1 MVEEKKVDEKKKEEI
16 FKKEVEPLIGNTPTV
31 TIQGKEYKMRRL
43 GIVDTFTLARII
55 GVGAAGIGKE
65 LTDLEMTPDVAIGL
79 LIVGFPY
86 ASKEILNLFASL
98 LGVKPEEIRDPNLFP
113 MGSEIEIIK
122 ALADHIDVKAFFTKS
137 VELMKMPASKEFLKR
152 ISTSSKKDTSTL
164 MKK

>member
-1 MVEEKKVDEKKKEEI
+1 MTEKKDEKGIFEKEI
-16 FKKEVEPLIGNTPTV
+16 APLIGDTPTI
-31 TIQGKEYKMRRL
+31 TIRGKEYKMRRM
-43 GIVDTFTLARII
+43 GIVDTFTFARII

-65 LTDLEMTPDVAIGL
+65 LTDLKMTPDVAIGL

-98 LGVKPEEIRDPNLFP
+98 LGIKPEEIRDPNLFP

-122 ALADHIDVKAFFTKS
+122 ALVDHIDVKAFFTKS
-137 VELMKMPASKEFLKR
+137 VELMKMPASQEFLKR
-152 ISTSSKKDTSTL
+152 ISTSSKKDIIGQ